1 MSCIDNW
8 FNDIWPACNA
18 VNAAWMLPPTSEGG
32 DSVPDK
38 LLEAVSLL
46 VVVEITGGLTGCKKK
61 NSVLK
66 IINQSNL
73 VPTNILEPIFIL
85 FANCSFFL
93 NKD

>member
-18 VNAAWMLPPTSEGG
+18 VNAAWMLPPTSEGLG

-38 LLEAVSLL
+38 LLEVSLL

-61 NSVLK
+61 YSVSE

-73 VPTNILEPIFIL
+73 VPTIILEPFFIL

-93 NKD
+93 KKG